1 MSAGGHR
8 LRRLGADGL
17 AGDERR
23 WPPLE
28 PGGAL
33 PARPGAAGGFA
44 IPDRVIDSKQPQF
57 LVDIVSESLQPSRY
71 VLTNNVGIAG
81 GLAWELK
88 RSDIIMFDKQGELK
102 YGLDWPD
109 AQGSF
114 VSQAGFA
121 DWLAAHR
128 QQGPVSLV
136 LLMDKGESMLD
147 LPLPKPDN
155 AYELGR
161 VVFLQYLPQ

>member
-1 MSAGGHR
+1 MSAGGDR

-28 PGGAL
+28 LAAL
-33 PARPGAAGGFA
+33 CPLGTALLVGFA

-81 GLAWELK
+81 GPA
-88 RSDIIMFDKQGELK
+88 
-102 YGLDWPD
+102 
-109 AQGSF
+109 GS
-114 VSQAGFA
+114 
-121 DWLAAHR
+121 
-128 QQGPVSLV
+128 
-136 LLMDKGESMLD
+136 
-147 LPLPKPDN
+147 
-155 AYELGR
+155 
-161 VVFLQYLPQ
+161 

>member
-1 MSAGGHR
+1 MSAGGDR
-8 LRRLGADGL
+8 FCRLGADGL
-17 AGDERR
+17 AGDERL

-28 PGGAL
+28 PRRAL
-33 PARPGAAGGFA
+33 SARPALLVGFA

-81 GLAWELK
+81 GRLELK

-114 VSQAGFA
+114 VSRRFCRLAGRA
-121 DWLAAHR
+121 SSAGAGLAGAVD
-128 QQGPVSLV
+128 G
-136 LLMDKGESMLD
+136 
-147 LPLPKPDN
+147 
-155 AYELGR
+155 
-161 VVFLQYLPQ
+161 